1 MTEQNNKQV
10 QYIFNT
16 ITEIKP
22 EYGQPGTVAFAVLA
36 TLLSTGEKGIHIKS
50 IEGIHIGA
58 RSARSKNH
66 FSRALGYIRKIN
78 TILQQEIGE
87 RAPQL
92 TMDMLGTQ
100 RIVWKLYTE
109 QAMDDA
115 VRELA
120 ADEENSAEESTEDIH
135 PDGDDQ

>member
-1 MTEQNNKQV
+1 MSTLNNKQV
-10 QYIFNT
+10 QYIYDT
-16 ITEIKP
+16 VTKVKP

-58 RSARSKNH
+58 RSARSNNH
-66 FSRALGYIRKIN
+66 FTRALGYIRKVN

-92 TMDMLGTQ
+92 SMDMLSSQ
-100 RIVWKLYTE
+100 RVVWKLYTE
-109 QAMDDA
+109 QQMDDA
-115 VRELA
+115 VEELA
-120 ADEENSAEESTEDIH
+120 NDDEDEYVED
-135 PDGDDQ
+135 GS